1 MLILK
6 KVAIFLLSGKDDLG
20 KAFHALGF
28 AKQFK
33 DSGANVK
40 LIFDGAGTVWVSEF
54 SKPDHIAHGLYE
66 AVKNAGIIEGV
77 CEFCIGHYGSK
88 DDAKKEE
95 LKLLGEVEG
104 HPNVAKILNDGYQ
117 IITL

>member
-1 MLILK
+1 MK
-6 KVAIFLLSGKDDLG
+6 KIAIFLLSGKDDLS

-33 DSGANVK
+33 DSGIDVK
-40 LIFDGAGTVWVSEF
+40 LIFDGAGTFWISEF
-54 SKPDHIAHGLYE
+54 SKPNHLAHGLYQM
-66 AVKNAGIIEGV
+66 VKNAGIIEGV

-88 DDAKKEE
+88 DDVKKEE
-95 LKLLGEVEG
+95 LRLLGEVEG
-104 HPNVAKILNDGYQ
+104 HPNVAKILKDGYQ

>member
-1 MLILK
+1 MK
-6 KVAIFLLSGKDDLG
+6 KVAIFLLAGKDDLSR
-20 KAFHALGF
+20 AFHALGF

-33 DSGANVK
+33 DDGINVK

-54 SKPDHIAHGLYE
+54 SKPEHPAHKLYE
-66 AVKNAGIIEGV
+66 SVKKEGVIEGV

-88 DDAKKEE
+88 NDAQREE

-104 HPNVAKILNDGYQ
+104 HPNVAKLLNDGYQ